1 MHKARHKLV
10 QSPSSTPVQPA
21 RKAGSVTR
29 IGLIGLIAAVMV
41 LVVAWLDGGEE
52 PIHRIEPSVAVTV
65 AGVAG

>member
-29 IGLIGLIAAVMV
+29 IGLIGLIAAVLV
-41 LVVAWLDGGEE
+41 LVVAWIDGGEE
-52 PIHRIEPSVAVTV
+52 PIHRIETSVAVPV
-65 AGVAG
+65 AGEAG